1 MEQIIY
7 LAIGI
12 ALGALACWLIL
23 RGKLHSVKLSAESAY
38 REERGTLTTRLEER
52 EQQLAE
58 ARSLFETT
66 RRDAEGLR
74 GQCERLGTDTAVA
87 SSILQEKERQLAELR
102 HQLNDVNGNYSHTSD
117 ELTELRSRLASAEER
132 NTHLSKLEVVIAQKD
147 EQISKQTLEC
157 QNLKQLLAA
166 VETAREKERLAAE
179 EKLSL
184 IEKAQE
190 NLSTAFQALSADALK
205 SNNQA
210 FLELANASLEKFQQ
224 SARTDLEQRQ
234 KSIDE
239 MVKPLKD
246 SLTSVD
252 TKIQDLEKERLTA
265 YAGIKEQM
273 TNIATGQTNLQ
284 QETQNLVRALRA
296 PNMRGRWGE
305 IQLKR
310 VVEIAGMVEHCD
322 FFQQETVGTE
332 TGNLRPD
339 MIVRLP
345 GSKLVVVDSKAPLQS
360 YLDALEGKDDES
372 RSQALKDH
380 ARQIRVHLN
389 KLSNKSYWDQFPA
402 SPEFVVL
409 FLPGETFFSAAL
421 EQDPS
426 LIEAGVEQRVILA
439 TPTTLIALLRA
450 VAYGWKQEKL
460 AENAQAISQL
470 GKTLYERIRVMA
482 SHFAEIRKGLDKT
495 VGAYNQAVGSFES
508 RVLVSARKF
517 QDLGIGDGNEIVQL
531 EIQEQP
537 LRLLQTAH
545 LISSNDLNVAP

>member
-1 MEQIIY
+1 M
-7 LAIGI
+7 
-12 ALGALACWLIL
+12 
-23 RGKLHSVKLSAESAY
+23 
-38 REERGTLTTRLEER
+38 
-52 EQQLAE
+52 
-58 ARSLFETT
+58 
-66 RRDAEGLR
+66 R
-74 GQCERLGTDTAVA
+74 GQCERLGTDTAVV

-102 HQLNDVNGNYSHTSD
+102 HQLNDVNGNYSQTSD
-117 ELTELRSRLASAEER
+117 ELTQLRARLASAEER
-132 NTHLSKLEVVIAQKD
+132 NMQLGKLEAITAQKD

-157 QNLKQLLAA
+157 QNLKQLLAT

-273 TNIATGQTNLQ
+273 TNIATGQINLQ

-296 PNMRGRWGE
+296 PNVRGRWGE

-345 GSKLVVVDSKAPLQS
+345 GNKLVVVDSKAPLQS
-360 YLDALEGKDDES
+360 YLDALECKDDES
-372 RSQALKDH
+372 RSQAFKDH

-389 KLSNKSYWDQFPA
+389 KLSNKSYWDQFSS

-545 LISSNDLNVAP
+545 LISSNDLSVAP